1 MAMII
6 QAGPQEAASFTDDT
20 SPNLQSAKKRNVS
33 ISAKVRRDTPLDWFY
48 DLISLCRNIKGELKS
63 TDVQAAYLNMKQYE
77 RAKMWDT
84 LKEVQINI
92 TDPLPYQGRLQ
103 ELVKKSLKRNDAV
116 DYIRQRAQAKDP
128 HAMKMVEFLN
138 NRAAESILL
147 DAPSARLAFMV
158 HYSQNQFAY
167 QYGSKDP
174 NSFWG
179 RPRFDHKIELDG
191 FRSKKKGSI
200 VRAVTEWTAKSASAF
215 SEAMD
220 SVTFNEYMMQH
231 PVLNPVYRA
240 LRKSHAFD
248 EGNEKSIGLME
259 SERQAITD
267 RMIYGGYGGYWVDRY
282 PLRPLYGNVK
292 SQESYYMQASDIAA
306 GIARYL
312 YERGEAFDVTLHFE
326 YVMLNGKRVSQND
339 AYELMLKW
347 RQLGYYN

>member
-1 MAMII
+1 
-6 QAGPQEAASFTDDT
+6 
-20 SPNLQSAKKRNVS
+20 
-33 ISAKVRRDTPLDWFY
+33 
-48 DLISLCRNIKGELKS
+48 
-63 TDVQAAYLNMKQYE
+63 MKQYE

-103 ELVKKSLKRNDAV
+103 EMVKKSLKRDDAV

-167 QYGSKDP
+167 RYGSNDP
-174 NSFWG
+174 NSFLG

-200 VRAVTEWTAKSASAF
+200 VRAVTEWTSKSASAF

-231 PVLNPVYRA
+231 PGLNPVYRA
-240 LRKSHAFD
+240 LQKSHAFD

-259 SERQAITD
+259 IERQAITN
-267 RMIYGGYGGYWVDRY
+267 RMRYGGYAGYWYDHY
-282 PLRPLYGNVK
+282 PLRPLCGNVK

-312 YERGEAFDVTLHFE
+312 YERGESFAVTLHFE
-326 YVMLNGKRVSQND
+326 YVMLNGKRISQND
-339 AYELMLKW
+339 AYETMLKW

>member
-1 MAMII
+1 MII

-20 SPNLQSAKKRNVS
+20 SPNLQPAKKRNVS
-33 ISAKVRRDTPLDWFY
+33 ISAKVRRDNPLDWYY
-48 DLISLCRNIKGELKS
+48 DLISLCRNLKGELKS
-63 TDVQAAYLNMKQYE
+63 TDVHAAYLNMKQYE

-103 ELVKKSLKRNDAV
+103 EMIKKSLKRDDAV
-116 DYIRQRAQAKDP
+116 EYIRQRAQAKDP

-167 QYGSKDP
+167 RYGSNKQESVLRP
-174 NSFWG
+174 
-179 RPRFDHKIELDG
+179 PRFEHKIELDG

-220 SVTFNEYMMQH
+220 SVTFNQYMMDH
-231 PVLNPVYRA
+231 PLLNPVYRA

-248 EGNEKSIGLME
+248 EGNEKSIGMME
-259 SERQAITD
+259 SERQAITN
-267 RMIYGGYGGYWVDRY
+267 RLKYGGYGYWHDYY
-282 PLRPLYGNVK
+282 PLRPLHGKVK
-292 SQESYYMQASDIAA
+292 SQEAYYMQASDIAA
-306 GIARYL
+306 GIAKYL
-312 YERGEAFDVTLHFE
+312 YERGEAFAVTLHFE

-339 AYELMLKW
+339 AYETMLKW